1 MAPDW
6 PRESHEVILIN
17 IEQDWNSPCFCTRL
31 AIKFEIISLKYCY
44 EYS

>member
-17 IEQDWNSPCFCTRL
+17 IEQDWNHPVFVHVLQPSS
-31 AIKFEIISLKYCY
+31 K
-44 EYS
+44 